1 MVGCCKSRTF
11 FMKMG
16 GLYRSA
22 TIGSGIQYGLS
33 KFRGTPP
40 PPPCLELIKWDSRA
54 AHLRVLEEIMR
65 DSWDLPEVD
74 RRGFVDKYVID
85 LLIDRINP
93 EDPVEDL
100 WNEDAELL
108 TNVITIS
115 VFLVGFSL
123 FADRRWRNVR

>member
-1 MVGCCKSRTF
+1 MSFLRALGTKIGNGV
-11 FMKMG
+11 
-16 GLYRSA
+16 SA
-22 TIGSGIQYGLS
+22 VTAAVGSGIQYGLS
-33 KFRGTPP
+33 KFRRTPP

-85 LLIDRINP
+85 PLIDRISP
-93 EDPVEDL
+93 EDTFEDL
-100 WNEDAELL
+100 WIEDAELL
-108 TNVITIS
+108 TNVIAIS

-123 FADRRWRNVR
+123 LAYRRWRNVR